1 MQRATGMSFES
12 FSVQLLRTFNELALR
27 SHGNEGFEVEAIL
40 IFILNLSYHL
50 RHKPDDVDITA
61 LEGFLEITCVEGEE
75 LLLGWERHCVALRGG
90 VAPRDEV
97 E

>member
-40 IFILNLSYHL
+40 IFILDLSYHL
-50 RHKPDDVDITA
+50 RYKPDDVNITA
-61 LEGFLEITCVEGEE
+61 LEGFLKITCIEDEE
-75 LLLGWERHCVALRGG
+75 LLLRWERHCVALRGG
-90 VAPRDEV
+90 VELGEEV